1 MRISR
6 LIGLAVL
13 VAGLTLALV
22 APASGHIVRYGR
34 SVSAGF
40 IPSTGPPFTA
50 VTGKVGSGKA
60 ACKANSRVIVFKVA
74 PGNDINYG
82 SRLTNPAGR
91 FTIPSPGNQ
100 FDDGFYYLVVKRK
113 VLANNRFHRHRCPR
127 LKTNSF
133 QIVNP

>member
-6 LIGLAVL
+6 LIALTAL

-50 VTGKVGSGKA
+50 VTGKVSSGKA
-60 ACKANSRVIVFKVA
+60 ACRRYSKVA
-74 PGNDINYG
+74 LFRNGAAIA
-82 SRLTNPAGR
+82 SRTTTRTGR
-91 FTIPSPGNQ
+91 FTIPSPGTQ
-100 FDDGFYYLVVKRK
+100 FEDGSYYLVVKGK

-133 QIVNP
+133 TITNP